1 MSLGYSYHRPSTLA
15 EAIAMKADL
24 AGARYVAGG
33 TDLIVRIKS
42 GVERPPALI
51 SLRSIPE
58 LTAVQSRSGGLRI
71 GAGALLGDLLDHPE
85 MGARHPAL
93 REAIAAMGSVQIR
106 NSATL
111 GGNLCN
117 ASPAADAA
125 PPLLVYE
132 AEVEVLGSDGAVGR
146 LPIDRLFV
154 GPGRTALQA
163 DAVLTAITLPT
174 PDPELRSLFMRKQRV
189 HMDLAIASVAV
200 ALRIDGAGLC
210 RDVRVAAGA
219 VAPVPLRLRST
230 EAVLEGRRPTADLLA
245 AAAEAAMGE
254 VAPITDVR
262 SQAEYRRR
270 IVGVFVRRAVARLT
284 DPGRRP

>member
-189 HMDLAIASVAV
+189 HMDLAITSLAV
-200 ALRIDGAGLC
+200 ALRIDGAGEC

-219 VAPVPLRLRST
+219 VAPVPLRLRAA
-230 EAVLEGRRPTADLLA
+230 EGVLEGRRPTEDLLA
-245 AAAEAAMGE
+245 KAADAAMDE
-254 VAPITDVR
+254 VAPISDVR
-262 SQAEYRRR
+262 AQAGYRRR
-270 IVGVFVRRAVARLT
+270 IVGVFVRRAVAQLT
-284 DPGRRP
+284 DRGRP